1 MSFLA
6 PLFLFGALAIIGPV
20 IFHLIRR
27 TTREKTPFSTLMFL
41 EPTPPR
47 ITRRSRLEN
56 LWLLLLRC
64 LVIGLLAIAF
74 ARPFF
79 RQNAASAASASGKQ
93 RAVVLIDTSA
103 SLRREGMWAEA
114 VKKATEQIRHANPD
128 DELAL
133 LAFDRAVRP
142 LMTFEDWNGLRP
154 DERSEVA
161 VQRLATVSPTWA
173 GTQLDAAMIRA
184 AELLD
189 AKGETE
195 PTHRKIIV
203 VSDLQEGAALDRLQG
218 YEWPRGTS
226 VEFVS
231 VDKPQPNNVSV
242 QWVPESEES
251 QVSAE
256 VQPLRLRVTNSA
268 ANKREQFAIRWTN
281 VASQKPRHPEQS
293 GEERTAQAKDPAELP
308 PTPTNYDGSI
318 PAYVPAGQSR
328 IVKVA
333 RPEGIDGTNATTLT
347 IDGDDIAFDNTVHL
361 LPPQPI
367 RIPILFLGREA
378 ATESQGL
385 LYYLHRAFPK
395 TRNQSIELIAHAGEE
410 SVPAFQSQGAQLVVL
425 GDAPSTAA
433 ITAAREAAKAGRVV
447 ILPLNSPDSAS
458 SLSSLLDRTLNVTE
472 ASVKDYALL
481 GAIDFQHPLFA
492 PFADPR
498 FSDFTKIHFWK
509 YRRIDPS
516 TIPEARVIAK
526 FDRGDPAVLQVPLGR
541 GSVVVF
547 TSSWRPVDSQ
557 LALSSKFVPLLHALL
572 EESTDIPA
580 TKNQYFIGD
589 ILPMPSDPNGFDVHK
604 PDGSEVRVE
613 SGGAF
618 SGTDQ
623 PGIYAISPGNRRFVV
638 NLAPDESRLTPMPV
652 DRFTA
657 LGVPLHPPQLDPKV
671 AARRAA
677 AAHAFELEGRQKVW
691 RWLIATTLGVLLL
704 ETIIAGKLSGANR
717 SSTVSTP

>member
-1 MSFLA
+1 MNFLA
-6 PLFLFGALAIIGPV
+6 PLFLLGALAIIGPV

-64 LVIGLLAIAF
+64 LVIGLLATAF

-79 RQNAASAASASGKQ
+79 RQNAASAASTSGKQ

-114 VKKATEQIRHANPD
+114 VKKATEQIQRANTG

-133 LAFDRAVRP
+133 LAFDRSVRP

-154 DERSEVA
+154 DERSEIA
-161 VQRLATVSPTWA
+161 VQRLATVSPTWS

-195 PTHRKIIV
+195 PTQRKIIV

-231 VDKPQPNNVSV
+231 VGKPQPNNVSL
-242 QWVPESEES
+242 QWVPESDES
-251 QVSAE
+251 QSTPE
-256 VQPLRLRVTNSA
+256 PQPLRLRVTNSP
-268 ANKREQFAIRWTN
+268 ANKREQFAIKWVDAPRPKNQNPERTGEDR
-281 VASQKPRHPEQS
+281 ASQPTDS
-293 GEERTAQAKDPAELP
+293 ARTPSAPAAANKE
-308 PTPTNYDGSI
+308 I

-328 IVKVA
+328 IVRIS
-333 RPEGIDGTNATTLT
+333 RPEGTDKSNPTSLRIE
-347 IDGDDIAFDNTVHL
+347 GDDVPFDNTVHL
-361 LPPQPI
+361 LPPQPV

-395 TRNQSIELIAHAGEE
+395 TRSQSIEIIAHADEQA
-410 SVPAFQSQGAQLVVL
+410 VPAFQSQCAQLVVL
-425 GDAPSTAA
+425 GDTPSASA
-433 ITAAREAAKAGRVV
+433 ITAAREAAKSGRVV
-447 ILPLNSPDSAS
+447 VLPLTSPGSAS
-458 SLSSLLDRTLNVTE
+458 SLSSLLERTLNITE
-472 ASVKDYALL
+472 APVKDYALL
-481 GAIDFQHPLFA
+481 GEIDFQHPLFA

-509 YRRIDPS
+509 YRRIDP
-516 TIPEARVIAK
+516 PALPDARVIAK
-526 FDRGDPAVLQVPLGR
+526 FDRGDPAILQVPLGR

-547 TSSWRPVDSQ
+547 ASSWRPVDSQ

-572 EESTDIPA
+572 EQSTDIPA
-580 TKNQYFIGD
+580 TKAQYFVGD
-589 ILPMPSDPNGFDVHK
+589 ILPMPSDSNGSTVRK
-604 PDGSEVRVE
+604 PDGTEIQVE
-613 SGGAF
+613 PGAQF
-618 SGTDQ
+618 PGTDQ
-623 PGIYAISPGNRRFVV
+623 PGIYQISPGDRRFVV
-638 NLAPDESRLTPMPV
+638 NLSPDESRLTPLPA
-652 DRFTA
+652 DHFAA
-657 LGVPLHPPQLDPKV
+657 LGVPLHPPQLDPQT

-677 AAHAFELEGRQKVW
+677 IAQGVELEGRQKVW
-691 RWLIATTLGVLLL
+691 RWLIAGTLGVLLI
-704 ETIIAGKLSGANR
+704 ETLIAGKLSGANR
-717 SSTVSTP
+717 SSTVPTP